1 MKFLP
6 TVALMVLAVA
16 NTANADICYS
26 PSGGCSTGIAQVVDG
41 KTYCTNDECTIEYDG
56 DVPSKIC
63 GVSIGGV
70 ATCSESSVSSSFVTP
85 LNYGREP
92 TTFAR
97 MLLACLNIEWFEFYS
112 YNKYVFF
119 SAK

>member
-6 TVALMVLAVA
+6 TTALMVLAVA

-26 PSGGCSTGIAQVVDG
+26 ASGSCSTGMARVVDG
-41 KTYCTNDECTIEYDG
+41 DTYCTSDECTVEYDG

-70 ATCSESSVSSSFVTP
+70 AACSESSVSSSFVTP
-85 LNYGREP
+85 CSYWREP

-97 MLLACLNIEWFEFYS
+97 DVAACLLEY
-112 YNKYVFF
+112 
-119 SAK
+119 